1 MLFSP
6 ATNDGTASSP
16 RHASIERARRWTGT
30 ACKARGSMADRLPGS
45 ARRYTATS
53 AAYVGA
59 YVALDWASYIHPVA
73 ELAITP
79 WNPPPGLSLFL
90 LLRYGLRYV
99 PALFVAALAADLLV
113 RGVPSH
119 PLVTLASALLL
130 ASGYAAV
137 GAALV
142 GPLRIG
148 RSLASLR
155 DVNRFVAAA
164 VIAPIPIALAYV
176 GLHVV
181 LGDLPAADL
190 PGAVTQFWIG
200 DAIGIVVTTPLLLEY
215 AERRVAWRPKADLE
229 MVLQAAAVLLA
240 LWIVF
245 GIEATDE
252 FKYFYLLFLP
262 LIWIAMRRGLRGAMV
277 ASLAIQ
283 LGLIAAAE
291 NVAAKGILL
300 RELQFLMLTL
310 ALTALYLGMA
320 VTARTTAERA
330 IAARDDALNRAL
342 RMATAGELAAAV
354 AHELNQPLS
363 AIGTYVRACVL
374 MVDRPVPGPLLRDT
388 LDRVAREV
396 ARAGEVIRRLR
407 DFYRTGSTRRE
418 RAAPA
423 SVVGAVVQSL
433 APRLAEHRIAIEVS
447 HEPDLP
453 AIDVDVVQMHA
464 VLHNLIANA
473 IDALAADSVTERRIR
488 VTLAARPDGTIRCAV
503 ADTGPGIADEVAARL
518 FEPFTSTKPG
528 GMGLGLAM
536 SRSIV
541 EAHGGQLGVDRTA
554 VRGATFELILPSA
567 DRDEPAGAA

>member
-1 MLFSP
+1 
-6 ATNDGTASSP
+6 
-16 RHASIERARRWTGT
+16 
-30 ACKARGSMADRLPGS
+30 MADRLPGS
-45 ARRYTATS
+45 ARRYTAS
-53 AAYVGA
+53 ALAYVGA

-90 LLRYGLRYV
+90 LLRCGLRYV
-99 PALFVAALAADLLV
+99 PALFVAALAAEVLV

-119 PLVTLASALLL
+119 PVLALASSLLL
-130 ASGYAAV
+130 ASGYAAA
-137 GAALV
+137 GAVLV

-148 RSLASLR
+148 RSLETLR
-155 DVNRFVAAA
+155 DVNRFVATAG
-164 VIAPIPIALAYV
+164 ITPIPIALAYV

-190 PGAVTQFWIG
+190 PGAVAQFWIG
-200 DAIGIVVTTPLLLEY
+200 DAIGIIVTTPLLLEY
-215 AERRVAWRPKADLE
+215 AERRIAWRAKFDVEL
-229 MVLQAAAVLLA
+229 VLQAAAILVA

-262 LIWIAMRRGLRGAMV
+262 LIWIAMRRGLRGAV
-277 ASLAIQ
+277 LASLAIQ

-291 NVAAKGILL
+291 DVAAKGILL
-300 RELQFLMLTL
+300 RDLQFLMLTL

-320 VTARTTAERA
+320 VTARAAAERA
-330 IAARDDALNRAL
+330 VAARDNALNRAL

-374 MVDRPVPGPLLRDT
+374 MLDRPAQAPLLRDT

-418 RAAPA
+418 RVAPA
-423 SVVGAVVQSL
+423 SLVAAVVQSL
-433 APRLAEHRIAIEVS
+433 APRLAEHSIAIEIAE
-447 HEPDLP
+447 EPDLP

-473 IDALAADSVTERRIR
+473 IDALADDGGTERRIR

-503 ADTGPGIADEVAARL
+503 ADTGPGIADSVAARL

-541 EAHGGQLGVDRTA
+541 EAHGGRLAIERNA
-554 VRGATFELILPSA
+554 PRGATFELVLPRA
-567 DRDEPAGAA
+567 DRRRPADAP